1 MINLP
6 NLLTS
11 IRILLIPVFI
21 FFFWEATPKTSV
33 IAAIVFLLASLTDL
47 LDGYL
52 ARRWKQITNL
62 GKVMDPIADKLLI
75 LSALILLVE
84 FHRIPAWIA
93 IVLIGRDI
101 AVTGLR
107 AMASSEGII
116 IPADRAGK
124 YKLAIQVTA
133 IILLILGYEIY
144 SIKFMVLGN
153 ILLDISVLFAVF
165 SAIQYI
171 IKYGRDLQVRGR
183 SPS

>member
-21 FFFWEATPKTSV
+21 FFFWGATPRASA
-33 IAAIVFLLASLTDL
+33 IAAIVFLIASLTDL

-52 ARRWKQITNL
+52 ARRWNQITKL
-62 GKVMDPIADKLLI
+62 GKILDPIADKLLI
-75 LSALILLVE
+75 LSALVLLVE

-133 IILLILGYEIY
+133 IILLILDYHIY
-144 SIKFMVLGN
+144 SFKFIVLGN
-153 ILLDISVLFAVF
+153 ILLDISMAFAVF

-171 IKYGRDLQVRGR
+171 IKYGRDLQARGTR
-183 SPS
+183 P